1 LLALVLAVGAAACGV
16 RDESGSPTTTAAR
29 SGEDAGPRLP
39 DCPLEALDT
48 AVGVVEVE
56 LWHAMSAESENNLN
70 QLADAF
76 NSGQE
81 RVRILVRNQ
90 GVAYDEVLRKF
101 VAAIPSRQLPGIVF
115 LEDTT
120 LRQVVDSGTLLP
132 AEACEKADG
141 FSTGQLPAV
150 RSYYTA
156 DGIYWPGYPNVS
168 EPVLYYNVNHFK
180 RAGLD
185 PEAPPETLDEL
196 REAARALKAA
206 GIPAPLSLVLNAWF
220 VESWINGAGGS
231 VVNEDNGRSGLATE
245 SSFDNEVTRE
255 LYTWL
260 KEMADEGLLQGHS
273 ATDGQINQYLAVAQ
287 QNSSMLI
294 ETSTAAT
301 TIKAVLGG
309 DPDAGVDTGD
319 ADLSGIVPA
328 NGPFPGLEKPAQVRV
343 SGGAFFMTNTVPAEQ
358 QAAAWDFM
366 KFMWQTENQVAWHL
380 VGSYLPTT
388 QTAANAPAV
397 IAYWQDDLAGRLL
410 KVGYDQL
417 LQVDP
422 QRPGPQIG
430 PYRDYT
436 AAIKNSLDRL
446 VLQGASV
453 DAVVTRADAEIQAA
467 LTRYAEDNAG

>member
-1 LLALVLAVGAAACGV
+1 
-16 RDESGSPTTTAAR
+16 
-29 SGEDAGPRLP
+29 
-39 DCPLEALDT
+39 
-48 AVGVVEVE
+48 
-56 LWHAMSAESENNLN
+56 
-70 QLADAF
+70 
-76 NSGQE
+76 
-81 RVRILVRNQ
+81 
-90 GVAYDEVLRKF
+90 
-101 VAAIPSRQLPGIVF
+101 
-115 LEDTT
+115 
-120 LRQVVDSGTLLP
+120 
-132 AEACEKADG
+132 
-141 FSTGQLPAV
+141 
-150 RSYYTA
+150 
-156 DGIYWPGYPNVS
+156 
-168 EPVLYYNVNHFK
+168 
-180 RAGLD
+180 
-185 PEAPPETLDEL
+185 
-196 REAARALKAA
+196 
-206 GIPAPLSLVLNAWF
+206 
-220 VESWINGAGGS
+220 
-231 VVNEDNGRSGLATE
+231 
-245 SSFDNEVTRE
+245 
-255 LYTWL
+255 
-260 KEMADEGLLQGHS
+260 
-273 ATDGQINQYLAVAQ
+273 
-287 QNSSMLI
+287 
-294 ETSTAAT
+294 
-301 TIKAVLGG
+301 VLGG

-343 SGGAFFMTNTVPAEQ
+343 SGGAFFLTNTVPPEQ
-358 QAAAWDFM
+358 QAAAWEFM